1 MVAKTKTKAPSPT
14 TAAPAAGVQ
23 QLTPSASTASL
34 ASTKKR
40 PGRPRKYKT
49 VEERRKIRLEKNR
62 EAAKRLYARKV
73 GGFKTLENE
82 VLGNR
87 AAVAVSKAK
96 LRTYEDIFKRAG
108 MNQATLKSLLE
119 AEMARILADRQ
130 QQSAQAAA
138 APAAAPAPVPAAAAS
153 RTVKSK
159 SAHRRSTSNSS
170 AAMMK
175 DKLTERDGAR
185 TPDSAANAVW
195 NDACSGALRRA
206 QEAVPASSTSRC
218 EDYSSDDDAAAFTML
233 QLLQTADPPCAA
245 KSVAMARDRA
255 TFVKAA
261 DDLDSILNM
270 DCENKPNCVGMVSE
284 KGGPAR
290 DDHESNNFRRSASL
304 RSILA
309 HSLSSERLYT
319 SIGNGASTS
328 TSAPMTLVNANC
340 TNNAM
345 LHLQVPMTWRS
356 PFMAQVM

>member
-1 MVAKTKTKAPSPT
+1 MVAKTKTKTPSPT

-23 QLTPSASTASL
+23 QLTPSASSASS

-49 VEERRKIRLEKNR
+49 VEERRQIRLEKNR

-73 GGFKTLENE
+73 GGFKNLENE

-108 MNQATLKSLLE
+108 MNQATLKALLE
-119 AEMARILADRQ
+119 AEMARVLASRRQ
-130 QQSAQAAA
+130 QTAQAAA
-138 APAAAPAPVPAAAAS
+138 APAAAPAPAAAAS

-159 SAHRRSTSNSS
+159 SAHRRGPSDSS
-170 AAMMK
+170 AAMTK
-175 DKLTERDGAR
+175 AKFTERDGTR
-185 TPDSAANAVW
+185 TPDSAANAVLS
-195 NDACSGALRRA
+195 DARSGSLRHA
-206 QEAVPASSTSRC
+206 QQARPASFTSRC

-233 QLLQTADPPCAA
+233 QLLQTAAPPCAG
-245 KSVAMARDRA
+245 KPVPMARDRA
-255 TFVKAA
+255 TYVKAE
-261 DDLDSILNM
+261 DDLDDILNM
-270 DCENKPNCVGMVSE
+270 DCENKPNCVGMLSE
-284 KGGPAR
+284 KGDPAR
-290 DDHESNNFRRSASL
+290 DGHESNNFRRSASL

-309 HSLSSERLYT
+309 PSLSSERPLKT
-319 SIGNGASTS
+319 SIENGAST
-328 TSAPMTLVNANC
+328 TTGAPMTLVNANC

-345 LHLQVPMTWRS
+345 VYDQVPTTWRT